1 MNELVSLQTGTASLS
16 SLFSVCVQMCVTY
29 VGMGVRGF
37 SNLGIPG
44 IEHKL
49 SGLAAGAFIH

>member
-1 MNELVSLQTGTASLS
+1 MSWFPFRWEQFLCPAYLVC
-16 SLFSVCVQMCVTY
+16 VCVQMCVTH

-44 IEHKL
+44 IEHKS

>member
-1 MNELVSLQTGTASLS
+1 MNELVSLQMGRVSLS

-37 SNLGIPG
+37 SNLEIPG
-44 IEHKL
+44 IEHKS

>member
-16 SLFSVCVQMCVTY
+16 SLFSVCVQTCVTY

-37 SNLGIPG
+37 SN
-44 IEHKL
+44 
-49 SGLAAGAFIH
+49 